1 MHRTLT
7 HFSWLCWGMIIE
19 LINNFNHNLL
29 LITSSLTSS
38 IYSFI
43 SSLATHYFS
52 PSFLLFRIYIFS
64 CNCCWWTWLFKM
76 NLKLDTLTRAATL
89 NSSSQHLDTFNLY
102 LRVKDYFIK
111 IFSYFLKK
119 NKQTFKSLLQQTE
132 IWNILFVIVCTV
144 NIEYKQCN
152 CTQVISI

>member
-7 HFSWLCWGMIIE
+7 HFSWLCRGMIIE

-38 IYSFI
+38 IYSCI

-52 PSFLLFRIYIFS
+52 PSFLLFRINIFS

-76 NLKLDTLTRAATL
+76 NLKLDTLTSTATL

-102 LRVKDYFIK
+102 LRVKDYFVK

-119 NKQTFKSLLQQTE
+119 NKQTFKSLYSRQIFDIFNLLLFNMYTL
-132 IWNILFVIVCTV
+132 NINNATV
-144 NIEYKQCN
+144 LR
-152 CTQVISI
+152 